1 MAELLTKT
9 EKKIRIRTGKRVNY
23 EVSKFIPDIGWWRKF
38 NEFLAMIINK
48 AKL

>member
-1 MAELLTKT
+1 MNKLPVYKKKARRIASRKVKYEMAKC
-9 EKKIRIRTGKRVNY
+9 
-23 EVSKFIPDIGWWRKF
+23 IPDIGWWRKF